1 MSVAGSINHFVL
13 PTISALS
20 LLKCDF
26 IIHVALPFLSYM
38 FSYENLVLHQGL
50 IIFSLS
56 HAFDKMK
63 QKLSLFFNPRCVCF
77 LFSPTGLI
85 MYQYFKDK

>member
-56 HAFDKMK
+56 YAFDKTK
-63 QKLSLFFNPRCVCF
+63 QKLSLFFNPRCVGF

>member
-56 HAFDKMK
+56 HAFDKTK
-63 QKLSLFFNPRCVCF
+63 QKLSLFLTLDVFV
-77 LFSPTGLI
+77 FSFPPLAW
-85 MYQYFKDK
+85 

>member
-1 MSVAGSINHFVL
+1 MSVAGRINHFVL

-26 IIHVALPFLSYM
+26 IIHVALRFLSYM

-56 HAFDKMK
+56 HAFDKTK

>member
-1 MSVAGSINHFVL
+1 MSVAGSINHCVL

-56 HAFDKMK
+56 YAFDKMK
-63 QKLSLFFNPRCVCF
+63 QKLSLFLTLDVFV
-77 LFSPTGLI
+77 FSFPPLA
-85 MYQYFKDK
+85 

>member
-50 IIFSLS
+50 IFSLS
-56 HAFDKMK
+56 YAFDKTK
-63 QKLSLFFNPRCVCF
+63 QKLSLFLTLDVFV
-77 LFSPTGLI
+77 FSFPPLA
-85 MYQYFKDK
+85 

>member
-1 MSVAGSINHFVL
+1 MSVAGSINHCVL